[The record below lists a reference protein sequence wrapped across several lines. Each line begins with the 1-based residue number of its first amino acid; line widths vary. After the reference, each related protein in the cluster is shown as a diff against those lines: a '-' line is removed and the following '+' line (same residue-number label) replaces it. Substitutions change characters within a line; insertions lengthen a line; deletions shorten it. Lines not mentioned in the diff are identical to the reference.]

1 MDQSEAIQI
10 AKSKKSSTSQLE
22 KLLGIDDEIDLL
34 LAKHPNTS
42 TAMLNDILKRS
53 YSKEKIS
60 RSAMAHPNIDVVYL
74 LSRGDEY
81 PWSMFRNS
89 ALPAVMQS
97 QKNFLGRFRGEKFEN
112 AFELKSLPDVVVN
125 WLLSHGRE
133 EFQLIFVSTPKRSPE
148 ILAKFRESRHPKV
161 VATLLDKDVNS
172 YLAWAKDL
180 GFDSPAIDEIAPSE
194 IRSRID
200 VWVASKNQELP
211 AGAVTSKEG
220 IALLNE
226 ALLSALKSIENLYF
240 KNGRVAFEKR
250 PQFYDDFVHLLR
262 DTVNA
267 DATFT
272 QLVVKVMRFDLS
284 EIERFGHPGRKFPP
298 DIAKSGY
305 YVKSGLEKSFDRLV
319 RVLASWS
326 GKQPVA
332 RSIALGDA
340 LAKLISDHP
349 VPIVIE
355 RGAISPSLLLKI
367 PSELFDD
374 AGEFHA
380 SNLFANPR
388 LPAVLKR
395 DPNFLEIFSVE
406 QLEKALRSRRIPEFV
421 LDWLAS
427 HGKKEHQT
435 IFLFGAKRSPAT
447 MAKFQNSRYKDVVA
461 RLLDRDDGIYLSWA
475 TDIGFSRPAPNDD
488 FPTTLRWD
496 IDDWVN
502 TLWNHNFALWDQ
514 LVPKQGKAPTPQGE
528 LVRALGRIQGEYN
541 KNGMMNWG
549 DGSRFYENF
558 TKLIHATLKAEK
570 SFSRLVKKIIDADI
584 AEIKRSGQ
592 RGLDI
597 GAGKLSRS
605 AVFGGNIFVQGNVEK
620 SHERL
625 GALITL
631 WCERHPPDLASCLT
645 A

>member
-1 MDQSEAIQI
+1 
-10 AKSKKSSTSQLE
+10 
-22 KLLGIDDEIDLL
+22 
-34 LAKHPNTS
+34 
-42 TAMLNDILKRS
+42 
-53 YSKEKIS
+53 
-60 RSAMAHPNIDVVYL
+60 
-74 LSRGDEY
+74 
-81 PWSMFRNS
+81 
-89 ALPAVMQS
+89 
-97 QKNFLGRFRGEKFEN
+97 
-112 AFELKSLPDVVVN
+112 
-125 WLLSHGRE
+125 
-133 EFQLIFVSTPKRSPE
+133 
-148 ILAKFRESRHPKV
+148 
-161 VATLLDKDVNS
+161 VATLLDRDVNS
-172 YLAWAKDL
+172 YLAWATDL
-180 GFDSPAIDEIAPSE
+180 GFDSPAIDEIAPAE

-211 AGAVTSKEG
+211 EGAVTSKEG

-240 KNGRVAFEKR
+240 KCGRVAFDKR
-250 PQFYDDFVHLLR
+250 PQFYDDFVPLLR

-272 QLVVKVMRFDLS
+272 QMVVKVMRFDLS
-284 EIERFGHPGRKFPP
+284 EIERFGHPGRKFSPE
-298 DIAKSGY
+298 IAKSDY
-305 YVKSGLEKSFDRLV
+305 YAKSGLEKSLDRLV
-319 RVLASWS
+319 AVLASWS

-332 RSIALGDA
+332 RLIALGDA

-349 VPIVIE
+349 VPIAIE

-367 PSELFDD
+367 PSELFDE

-388 LPAVLKR
+388 LPEVLKR
-395 DPNFLEIFSVE
+395 DPNFLEMFSVE
-406 QLEKALRSRRIPEFV
+406 QVEKALRSRRVPGLV
-421 LDWLAS
+421 VDWLAS
-427 HGKKEHQT
+427 HGKKEHQA

-447 MAKFQNSRYKDVVA
+447 MAKFQNSRHKDIVA
-461 RLLDRDDGIYLSWA
+461 RLLDGDDGIYLSWA

-488 FPTTLRWD
+488 FPTPLRWD

-514 LVPKQGKAPTPQGE
+514 LVPKQGKTPTPQGE

-549 DGSRFYENF
+549 DGSRCYENF
-558 TKLIHATLKAEK
+558 TKLIHDTLKAEK
-570 SFSRLVKKIIDADI
+570 SFSRLVKNIIDADI

-592 RGLDI
+592 VGLDI

-631 WCERHPPDLASCLT
+631 WCERHPPDPASDST
-645 A
+645 ASVAIAN